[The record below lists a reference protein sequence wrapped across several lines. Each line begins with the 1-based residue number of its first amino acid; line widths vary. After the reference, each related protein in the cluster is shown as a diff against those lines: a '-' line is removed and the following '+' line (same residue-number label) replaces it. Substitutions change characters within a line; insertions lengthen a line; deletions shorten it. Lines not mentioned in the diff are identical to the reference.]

1 MNDEFNNDDFDP
13 EFELEIRG
21 RPVWYSTCDSN
32 LLVYSGKLFT
42 LHFNTFSCS
51 NGIFH
56 SC

>member
-32 LLVYSGKLFT
+32 LLVYSGKLFS